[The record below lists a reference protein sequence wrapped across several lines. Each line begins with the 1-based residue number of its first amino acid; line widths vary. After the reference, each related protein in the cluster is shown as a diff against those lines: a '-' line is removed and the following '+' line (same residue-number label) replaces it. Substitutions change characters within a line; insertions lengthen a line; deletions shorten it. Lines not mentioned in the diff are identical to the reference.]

1 MAFLEVAMEDLV
13 RNLLIR
19 LGENPEREGLLRTP
33 ERVAESLKEMTS
45 GYGLDGVT
53 ILSET
58 VFPAE
63 SDGLVIC
70 RDIRFVSLCEHH
82 LLPFF
87 GTATVA
93 FQPAGRLVGISKLVR
108 VTEAYAHR
116 LQVQERLGQQVLDAL
131 ERALEPAG
139 ALVHIDALH
148 LCMVARGV
156 RQADAR
162 MQTLNTSGV
171 FKRDPALA
179 GLVLDRG
186 R

>member
-1 MAFLEVAMEDLV
+1 MEDII
-13 RNLLIR
+13 RNLLSR
-19 LGENPEREGLLRTP
+19 LGEDPGRPGLERTP
-33 ERVAESLKEMTS
+33 ERVAESLQEMTS
-45 GYGLDGVT
+45 GYGQDGVAL
-53 ILSET
+53 LSEA

-70 RDIRFVSLCEHH
+70 RDVRFVSLCEHH

-93 FQPAGRLVGISKLVR
+93 FQPADKLVGISKLVR

-116 LQVQERLGQQVLDAL
+116 LQVQERLGQQILAAIETAL
-131 ERALEPAG
+131 SPAG

-156 RQADAR
+156 RQSDAH
-162 MQTLNTSGV
+162 METINLSGV
-171 FKRDPALA
+171 FKKDPALA
-179 GLVLDRG
+179 RLVLDRG